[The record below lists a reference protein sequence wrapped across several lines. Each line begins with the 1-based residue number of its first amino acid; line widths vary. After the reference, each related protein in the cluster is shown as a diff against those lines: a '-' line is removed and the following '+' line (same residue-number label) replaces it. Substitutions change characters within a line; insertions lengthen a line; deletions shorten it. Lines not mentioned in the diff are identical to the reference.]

1 MAADMS
7 GVARLGGLMPGLE
20 ILLGREIN
28 FIKSPAEIGSYLGHY
43 LPAGRQVPPALLDN
57 VRQNPGE
64 EKNDPE
70 FAKQL
75 AAGFDLY
82 VNNAFAVSHRDHASV
97 SGVPKLLPAYA
108 GLLVE
113 EEVARLDEVISAP
126 AEGKVVII
134 GGAKAST
141 KVPVIKNFINKAEA
155 ILTGGVV
162 ANDILKQKGQDMG

>member
-28 FIKSPAEIGSYLGHY
+28 FIKSPAEVGSYLGHY

-75 AAGFDLY
+75 VAGFDLY
-82 VNNAFAVSHRDHASV
+82 VNNSFPVSHLDHV
-97 SGVPKLLPAYA
+97 SFLSWHKLLPSYA
-108 GLLVE
+108 
-113 EEVARLDEVISAP
+113 A
-126 AEGKVVII
+126 
-134 GGAKAST
+134 
-141 KVPVIKNFINKAEA
+141 
-155 ILTGGVV
+155 
-162 ANDILKQKGQDMG
+162 